1 MRFSSPLF
9 FGCPAEFLGGSAL
22 LKVFCPN
29 EMTGSLLDI
38 DLNALAA
45 QGIKALIIDL
55 DNTLMG
61 WDAEQITSQI
71 KKWVQMVKA
80 KGFRICIASNGL
92 SNRVKRIAAEL
103 DVPAVPKAIKP
114 RKRPF
119 RLALRLLNTR
129 SDQTAVIGD
138 QVFTDILGG
147 NRMNCYTILI
157 NPISRKELRSTR
169 FMRRVER
176 RILRRLHKKGLVQDK
191 SYRQRL
197 GIYKRD

>member
-1 MRFSSPLF
+1 L
-9 FGCPAEFLGGSAL
+9 L

-38 DLNALAA
+38 DLAELAA
-45 QGIKALIIDL
+45 RGIKALIIDL

-61 WDAEQITSQI
+61 WDAEQMTVQMSD
-71 KKWVQMVKA
+71 WVQAAKA
-80 KGFRICIASNGL
+80 KGFNICIASNGL
-92 SNRVKRIAAEL
+92 GGRVRKVAETL
-103 DVPAVPKAIKP
+103 DVLAVPKAIKP

-119 RLALRLLNTR
+119 KQALRMLDAR
-129 SDQTAVIGD
+129 PDEVAVIGD

-157 NPISRKELRSTR
+157 NPISRRELRTTR

-176 RILRRLHKKGLVQDK
+176 RILRRLHKQGLVQDR
-191 SYRQRL
+191 SYKQRL
-197 GIYKRD
+197 GVYHRD